1 MARRRKRHQDDF
13 FSEVLSTRAA
23 IDAAALSAC
32 GNPRG
37 GEACRACRDNARDM
51 IVLFLTKLRSD
62 PAASALQKRIAQEAA
77 DA

>member
-1 MARRRKRHQDDF
+1 MARRRKRDQDDF

-23 IDAAALSAC
+23 IDAAALSSC
-32 GNPRG
+32 GNPRSG
-37 GEACRACRDNARDM
+37 KACRECTEQARDM